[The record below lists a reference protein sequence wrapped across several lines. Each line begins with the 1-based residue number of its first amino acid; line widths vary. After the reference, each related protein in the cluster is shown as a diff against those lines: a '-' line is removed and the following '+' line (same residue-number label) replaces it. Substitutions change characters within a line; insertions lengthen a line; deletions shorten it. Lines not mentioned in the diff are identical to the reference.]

1 MRFKIILALVKT
13 EKTDPVID
21 AAKEAGATGATI
33 LPGRGTGI
41 HEAKSFFGLSLEAQT
56 DIIVFLIEE
65 HIVQNILEAI
75 NKAGEFNKP
84 GTGIALVLP
93 VEQVIGLESQMKR
106 FVEGVRDQ
114 YF

>member
-1 MRFKIILALVKT
+1 MRFKIVLALVKT

-65 HIVQNILEAI
+65 HIVQNILESI
-75 NKAGEFNKP
+75 NTAGEFSKP
-84 GTGIALVLP
+84 GTGIAIVLP
-93 VEQVIGLESQMKR
+93 VEKVIGLESQMNR
-106 FVEGVRDQ
+106 FIEGVRDQ